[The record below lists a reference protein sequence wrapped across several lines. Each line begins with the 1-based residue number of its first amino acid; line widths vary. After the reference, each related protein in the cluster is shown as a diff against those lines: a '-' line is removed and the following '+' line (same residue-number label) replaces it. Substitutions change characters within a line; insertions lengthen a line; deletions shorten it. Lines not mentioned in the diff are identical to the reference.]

1 MVVRCPKCETVRR
14 LADDLGQSRIT
25 NFFCLTCQH
34 IVSVE
39 LLRDSVTSTSSDDS
53 VEMAER
59 KKILVVDDAA
69 TIRKIAGELLTN
81 AGYDVLEAQDGE
93 QALALVHK
101 EHPDL
106 IVLDL
111 VMPKM
116 TGFQVVQEIR
126 KDPRVK
132 EIPIL
137 IMSEVISVQG
147 AHDLLH
153 TFGVAC
159 FLSKAQMMTALVS
172 RVQEILSKQADQVA

>member
-34 IVSVE
+34 IVSVD
-39 LLRDSVTSTSSDDS
+39 LLRDSVTSTSSADS
-53 VEMAER
+53 VEKAER
-59 KKILVVDDAA
+59 KKILVADDAE

-81 AGYDVLEAQDGE
+81 AGYNVLKAADGQ
-93 QALALVHK
+93 QALDMALK

-153 TFGVAC
+153 KFGVAC
-159 FLSKAQMMTALVS
+159 FLSKAQMMTLLVS
-172 RVQEILSKQADQVA
+172 RVQDILSKRAHQAA